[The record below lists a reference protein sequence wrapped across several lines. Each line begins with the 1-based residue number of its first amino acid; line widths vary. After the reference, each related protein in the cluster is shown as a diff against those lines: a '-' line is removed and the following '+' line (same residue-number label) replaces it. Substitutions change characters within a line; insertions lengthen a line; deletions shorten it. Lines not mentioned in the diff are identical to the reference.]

1 MERPTS
7 DPEATSEIHSSG
19 SERPLKMP
27 APDFRLEDADGQ
39 QVTLAQFRGRLVF
52 LHFFRHVY

>member
-1 MERPTS
+1 
-7 DPEATSEIHSSG
+7 
-19 SERPLKMP
+19 MP